1 MGLFG
6 FLADIASAIWDGIK
20 AIWNACKKIVK
31 AVIDFVRDLVNGL
44 FDILV
49 DIFGEDNIPDDVNNS
64 PAKPFIADM
73 DKLIQSAPTK
83 DVGLFQSKKKNY
95 LTGVYDTRTGEIKSP
110 TYVAGDSVDSRTK
123 DEMGD
128 EPIIVVG

>member
-1 MGLFG
+1 MGLLG

-20 AIWNACKKIVK
+20 AIWNTCKKIVK

-49 DIFGEDNIPDDVNNS
+49 DIFGEDKIPDDVNSS

-73 DKLIQSAPTK
+73 DKLIQAAPTK

>member
-20 AIWNACKKIVK
+20 AIWNVCKKIVRT
-31 AVIDFVRDLVNGL
+31 VIGFVRDLVNGL
-44 FDILV
+44 YDILV
-49 DIFGEDNIPDDVNNS
+49 DIFGEDDIPDNVNNS

-73 DKLIQSAPTK
+73 DKLIDSAPTI
-83 DVGLFQSKKKNY
+83 DVNLFQNKKKNY

-110 TYVAGDSVDSRTK
+110 TYVAGDNVDERTK
-123 DEMGD
+123 NEMGD
-128 EPIIVVG
+128 EPIVVVG